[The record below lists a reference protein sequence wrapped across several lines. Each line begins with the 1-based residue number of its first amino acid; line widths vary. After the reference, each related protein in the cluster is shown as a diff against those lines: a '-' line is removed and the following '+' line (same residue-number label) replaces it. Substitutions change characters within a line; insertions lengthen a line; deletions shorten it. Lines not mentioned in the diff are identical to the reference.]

1 MKDKNQIKC
10 EVVFT
15 EEVLVR
21 LKQDWFV
28 LEGNGLS
35 GEVMVEHGGG
45 LVEIVI
51 NEKHYVFDMKELVQ
65 TLVNKVLAPAP
76 EHKEL
81 TQETIDANT
90 AYMGGVD
97 DVAGD

>member
-15 EEVLVR
+15 EEELVR
-21 LKQDWFV
+21 FKQDWFGGEADGVSCEV
-28 LEGNGLS
+28 LMEL
-35 GEVMVEHGGG
+35 GGG
-45 LVEIVI
+45 HIEIVI
-51 NEKHYVFDMKELVQ
+51 NEKHYVLDMKKLVQ